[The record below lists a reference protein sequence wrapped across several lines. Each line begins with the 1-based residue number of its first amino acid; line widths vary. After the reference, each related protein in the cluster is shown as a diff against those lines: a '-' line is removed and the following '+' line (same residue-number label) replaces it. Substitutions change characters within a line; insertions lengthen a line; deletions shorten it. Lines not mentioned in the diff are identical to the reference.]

1 MHLDACKCCP
11 VRNCIL
17 HEGNAKN
24 YTACCS
30 VGLAKAF
37 YMSWV
42 EYDLLHG
49 RRLPNHSTDIYPTSC
64 NLNGFTTNELE
75 ILNQIPP
82 LENELSV
89 ALLCAKSFKS
99 DLDM

>member
-1 MHLDACKCCP
+1 
-11 VRNCIL
+11 
-17 HEGNAKN
+17 
-24 YTACCS
+24 
-30 VGLAKAF
+30 
-37 YMSWV
+37 MSWV
-42 EYDLLHG
+42 EYDVLHG

-75 ILNQIPP
+75 ILNLIPP